1 MGEKN
6 KAFFKKLLATLR
18 GVAPTLVAT
27 AGTAVGGPAAGG
39 ILGRLMLEVTGK
51 GEDADLDAVAEQI
64 LGSPELRIRLEEL
77 AIEREKNE
85 VEAQLREYEI
95 ETARIALVN
104 ETMRAEFKAEDPY
117 VRRWRPTFG
126 YVAAAAFGLQA
137 CGVTYILVAG
147 GEPGLLESFAG
158 LTGIWAPAMAVLG
171 ITSWTRGKE
180 KTERVKAEA
189 E

>member
-1 MGEKN
+1 MGPKN
-6 KAFFKKLLATLR
+6 KAFFKKLLAGLK
-18 GVAPTLVAT
+18 GVAPTLVAA
-27 AGTAVGGPAAGG
+27 AGTAIGGPAAGG
-39 ILGRLMLEVTGK
+39 ILAAIMREITGS
-51 GEDADLDAVAEQI
+51 GEDADLDSIAEQI

-77 AIEREKNE
+77 AIQREKQ
-85 VEAQLREYEI
+85 EADARIREYEI

-104 ETMRAEFKAEDPY
+104 ETMRAEFGAEDPY

-137 CGVTYILVAG
+137 AG
-147 GEPGLLESFAG
+147 ISYVLFSGGDPELINSFAG

-180 KTERVKAEA
+180 KVARAEQ
-189 E
+189 

>member
-6 KAFFKKLLATLR
+6 KAFFKKLLGTLKNI
-18 GVAPTLVAT
+18 APTVVAA

-39 ILGRLMLEVTGK
+39 ILGSIMRQITNT
-51 GEDADLDAVAEQI
+51 GEDVDLDVIAEQI
-64 LGSPELRIRLEEL
+64 LGSPEMRVKLEEL
-77 AIEREKNE
+77 AIVREKQE
-85 VEAQLREYEI
+85 IDAELREYEI

-104 ETMRAEFKAEDPY
+104 ETMRAEFSAEDPY

-126 YVAAAAFGLQA
+126 YVAAGAFGLQA
-137 CGVTYILVAG
+137 AGVTYLLVSG
-147 GEPGLLESFAG
+147 GEPDLLSAFAG

-180 KTERVKAEA
+180 KTARVDKV
-189 E
+189 